1 MAKPRKKKSVSNVI
15 ARNKRARFDYFIEE
29 QIEAGIALEGWEV
42 KSIREGR
49 VQLNESY
56 VTLKNGEIWLIGAHI
71 SALPS
76 ASTHI
81 TPDPVRARKLLAH
94 RRELDRLTGAV
105 ERRGYTIA
113 VLDMHWSRGRTKLSI
128 GLAKGKRL
136 HDKRASEKERDWSR
150 ERERILKTR

>member
-1 MAKPRKKKSVSNVI
+1 MAKPHKKKSVSNVI